1 MQMSTEDH
9 GRVSRTSHDLPAGHV
24 LTLMTVTAH
33 PDDETLWAGGVM
45 ARYAAEGLRVV
56 CVTATRGENG
66 SIVAPELNT
75 PENRARLGEIRAEEL
90 ARALGCL
97 GPIENYW
104 LGYRDSGMM
113 GTPEN
118 ADPRSFWRAD
128 LDEAIGRLVRIM
140 REIRPDVIVTFN
152 ELGGNG
158 HPDHIRAAAI
168 ARAAFE
174 RAGDA
179 AAYSEQLAGP
189 DAVSPWTPSRLF
201 ERRPTMT
208 ASRRQ
213 KVARLLSDEGIKGA
227 VPILVHVALRRR
239 PRRERVR
246 NAEADVRG
254 PRHVEVDV
262 AKWVAEKRAALAE
275 HKTQFVTNPP
285 ELRYLAVPVEQFT
298 LRETREEMELPGTD
312 LFSGLRSGPRT

>member
-1 MQMSTEDH
+1 VSAE
-9 GRVSRTSHDLPAGHV
+9 RVKDPPARHV

-66 SIVAPELNT
+66 NIVVPELNT

-97 GPIENYW
+97 GPIEIRW

-113 GTPEN
+113 GAPEN
-118 ADPRSFWRAD
+118 DDPRSFWKAD
-128 LDEAIGRLVRIM
+128 PDEATGRLVRIM
-140 REIRPDVIVTFN
+140 REIRPDVILTFN
-152 ELGGNG
+152 EFGGNG

-168 ARAAFE
+168 ARAAFD

-179 AAYSEQLAGP
+179 AAYPEQLAGP
-189 DAVSPWTPSRLF
+189 DAVSPWAPSRLF
-201 ERRPTMT
+201 ERRPMMT

-213 KVARLLSDEGIKGA
+213 KVARLMSEEGIMGTL
-227 VPILVHVALRRR
+227 PYLVHVALHSR
-239 PRRERVR
+239 PRRGRVR
-246 NAEADVRG
+246 RTESVGQA
-254 PRHVEVDV
+254 PRHVDVDV
-262 AKWVAEKRAALAE
+262 AKWVAEKRAAIAE
-275 HKTQFVTNPP
+275 HKTQLVTNPQ

-298 LRETREEMELPGTD
+298 LGQTRVEMELPGSD
-312 LFSGLRSGPRT
+312 LFSGLRSSPSA